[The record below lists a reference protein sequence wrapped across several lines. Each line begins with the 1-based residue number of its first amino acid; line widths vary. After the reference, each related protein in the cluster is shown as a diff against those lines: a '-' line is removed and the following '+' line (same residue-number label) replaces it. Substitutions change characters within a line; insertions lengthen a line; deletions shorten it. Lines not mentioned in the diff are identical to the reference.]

1 MVGVSGTPDDVRS
14 YGELV
19 KMTAELIVEQAALM
33 SQVQWNKRHR
43 EELLL
48 QLIEGSS
55 LNEGQLLSIAQR

>member
-1 MVGVSGTPDDVRS
+1 MRN

-48 QLIEGSS
+48 QLIEA
-55 LNEGQLLSIAQR
+55 LA